1 MIHSLRLLV
10 CVLPLLPADLA
21 RAEGLELSGS
31 IAMGVAGGSNTDA
44 ADGLRPV
51 ADLDLR
57 VRLSHT
63 TDAGLTLAFEYDL
76 DDIETERTRATPGIP
91 RRR

>member
-1 MIHSLRLLV
+1 MNHALRLLV
-10 CVLPLLPADLA
+10 CALPLLPADLA

-31 IAMGVAGGSNTDA
+31 IAMGLAGGSNTA
-44 ADGLRPV
+44 GADDLRPV

-63 TDAGLTLAFEYDL
+63 TDAGLTLAFEYEFH
-76 DDIETERTRATPGIP
+76 DIETESQRTTPGIP